1 MATPA
6 QYIEQLG
13 AEKQA
18 AARDRQ
24 NALEDEQRKVTLK
37 TLQED
42 SDTPADKVAAI
53 QAVYHRDPGV
63 LKQHVEN
70 LTRRMTGKPTQPVVS
85 PDDAQQARIAPI
97 AARGKTPDQQAL
109 EFNQK
114 QGDLA
119 GRQKLANDQAE
130 AQQEQQNAF
139 NLIDTYIK
147 DPEQNKAAKEDFVR
161 KQAGIQAT
169 LKNIPGAAGQ
179 PVETAPGSGKYV
191 RPVQGADGTI
201 AYQPMPEGWKPP
213 APKAAPPRAGVS
225 HGKPAFAILTDQGW
239 VDPVTKKT
247 LNDFQPAPNY
257 AQVAGSL
264 RPVPVV
270 DPNDPSSVILES
282 APEAIRKHAK
292 SPQSIDYKLQMPTGQ
307 ERGRA
312 QLANSALEQLDDMK
326 GILSSRS
333 DLFGPVAGRKTDFT
347 VWVGS
352 QDPDAQR
359 FRAAAQ
365 IAADHLAG
373 VFGGRSQAAL
383 KAIYDVVGKNTTNPA
398 AAIAG
403 LEQMGKAAGNI
414 KQSGGG
420 PAPKNGGAKE
430 GDTKVNSSGDK
441 VKFHN
446 GQWGPA

>member
-13 AEKQA
+13 AQKHA
-18 AARDRQ
+18 AERDRKNQ
-24 NALEDEQRKVTLK
+24 LEDEQRKVTLK

-42 SDTPADKVAAI
+42 ADTPADKVAAI

-63 LKQHVEN
+63 LRQHVDN
-70 LTRRMTGKPTQPVVS
+70 LTRRLTGKQTQPVVS
-85 PDDAQQARIAPI
+85 PDQAQQGRIAPI
-97 AARGKTPDQQAL
+97 AARGKTPEQQAL
-109 EFNQK
+109 DAQQASGDIAGKQRLSQDQGEMKQK
-114 QGDLA
+114 QD
-119 GRQKLANDQAE
+119 
-130 AQQEQQNAF
+130 NAF
-139 NLIDTYIK
+139 GLIDTYIR
-147 DPEQNKAAKEDFVR
+147 DPEANKAAKEDYVR
-161 KQAGIQAT
+161 KQAGIAAS

-179 PVETAPGSGKYV
+179 PYKNANGQWV
-191 RPVQGADGTI
+191 RPVQGQDGTI
-201 AYQPMPEGWKPP
+201 GEQPLPAGWTPP
-213 APKAAPPRAGVS
+213 VPKSAPPRVGTS
-225 HGKPAFAILTDQGW
+225 GGKNVYATLTDQGW
-239 VDPVTKKT
+239 VDAGTKKP
-247 LNDFQPAPNY
+247 LADFKPLPTY
-257 AQVAGSL
+257 AQIAPSM
-264 RPVPVV
+264 RPVQVV
-270 DPNDPSSVILES
+270 DPNDPGSTTYVS
-282 APEAIRKHAK
+282 APEAIKGHMHGT
-292 SPQSIDYKLQMPTGQ
+292 QGIDYKLQMPTGQ

-312 QLANSALEQLDDMK
+312 QLASSALEQLDDMK
-326 GILSSRS
+326 GILTNRS

-414 KQSGGG
+414 RKSGSG
-420 PAPKNGGAKE
+420 PAPKKGAAKE
-430 GDTKVNSSGDK
+430 GDTKTNSSGDK